1 MSGRGYFWKVQ
12 LTWVGQ
18 DYYSTIK
25 NETIWNKTKHHLQS
39 KALTLGEV
47 GFDMIINVSKLK
59 AKELLGI
66 PLG

>member
-25 NETIWNKTKHHLQS
+25 NDTIWNKTKHHLQS